1 MNETG
6 AKHAQQQHTDPRLQ
20 QAYNTALLQFQAYLL
35 EKKFTGEATLT
46 KTSLVKMVNCN

>member
-6 AKHAQQQHTDPRLQ
+6 ARYTQQQHSDPRLQ

-35 EKKFTGEATLT
+35 EKTLAGEAKLT
-46 KTSLVKMVNCN
+46 KTSLVKMISYN